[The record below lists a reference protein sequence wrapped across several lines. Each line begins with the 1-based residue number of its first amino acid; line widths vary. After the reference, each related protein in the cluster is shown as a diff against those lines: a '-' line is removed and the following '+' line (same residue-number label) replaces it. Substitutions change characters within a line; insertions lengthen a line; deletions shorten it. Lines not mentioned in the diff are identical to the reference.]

1 MAEERITGGTAQT
14 VTNNKEQQPEANN
27 KTQQTILDIDHVSIA
42 YDRAQEYA
50 VEDVSFGV
58 HRGEYICLI
67 GSNGSGKST
76 LMKSIVGLVPISKG
90 SVNLK
95 IAPDAFAYMG
105 QINQIEKGFPATV
118 WVRRY

>member
-1 MAEERITGGTAQT
+1 MA
-14 VTNNKEQQPEANN
+14 EANN
-27 KTQQTILDIDHVSIA
+27 KIQQTILDIDHVSIA

-50 VEDVSFGV
+50 VEDVSFSV

-105 QINQIEKGFPATV
+105 HHMI
-118 WVRRY
+118 WRRLALMPQESL